1 MKPLT
6 MDEVLAA
13 TRGTMINP
21 RPASSVRGV
30 STDSRTVQPGELF
43 FALIGPNHDGHNFIV
58 EALRRGA
65 VGAVVSRRE
74 SATEEATDAGIIIAV
89 DDTTAALGR
98 LAAYHRRQL
107 AAQIVAVTGSNGK
120 TTTKDMIHAVLS
132 AASKGRCSPR
142 SFNNHV
148 GVPLTLLSAEG
159 SDEYLVVEIG
169 TNAPGEVHAL
179 SQIARPDVAVITG
192 ISPTHLEG
200 LTSIEGVAEEKASLL
215 RSLRRGGLAALNVDH
230 PALVRHLPDNEDH
243 WRQVGFGF
251 AEGADLRATDVRT
264 VTDGISFRVND
275 KFEVRLNMLGR
286 HNAVNALAAVAVGR
300 RFGLE
305 HEQIAQALATV
316 STPSMRLQLERIGPI
331 TVINDAYNANP
342 ESVSSALEVLTELP
356 ATGRKVA
363 VLGDMLELGEQ
374 SRALH
379 VELGRRVGRSG
390 LQLLIAVGEYAEV
403 VSRAAA
409 RDAGDRLEV
418 RRFADVGDAM
428 DRIAGMLAPADLVL
442 VKASRALELERLMEP
457 IRRHFGTA
465 GHEPAAEAATQP

>member
-1 MKPLT
+1 MKALT

-30 STDSRTVQPGELF
+30 STDSRTVQPGQLF
-43 FALIGPNHDGHNFIV
+43 FALIGPHHDGHNFIV

-65 VGAVVSRRE
+65 VGAVVSRRD

-132 AASKGRCSPR
+132 AARKGRCSPR

-169 TNAPGEVHAL
+169 SNAPGEVHAL
-179 SQIARPDVAVITG
+179 SQIAKPDVAVITG
-192 ISPTHLEG
+192 ISPTHLQG
-200 LTSIEGVAEEKASLL
+200 LSSIEGVAEEKASLL
-215 RSLRRGGLAALNVDH
+215 RSLRRGGLAALNIDH
-230 PALVRHLPDNEDH
+230 PALMRHLPDNPDH
-243 WRQVGFGF
+243 WRQVGFGLV
-251 AEGADLRATDVRT
+251 EGADLRATDVQT
-264 VTDGISFRVND
+264 GADGISFRVND
-275 KFEVRLNMLGR
+275 KFEIRLNMLGR

-305 HEQIAQALATV
+305 HEQIAGALATV
-316 STPSMRLQLERIGPI
+316 SPPPMRLQLERIGPI

-342 ESVSSALEVLTELP
+342 ESMGCALEVLMELP
-356 ATGRKVA
+356 ATGRRVA
-363 VLGDMLELGEQ
+363 VLGDMRELGEQ
-374 SRALH
+374 SQALH
-379 VELGRRVGRSG
+379 VELGRRLGRSG
-390 LQLLIAVGEYAEV
+390 VQLLVAVGDYADV
-403 VSRAAA
+403 VSRTAA
-409 RDAGDRLEV
+409 RDVGDRLEV
-418 RRFADVGDAM
+418 RSFADVGDAM
-428 DRIAGMLAPADLVL
+428 DQIAKLLAPADMVL
-442 VKASRALELERLMEP
+442 VKGSRAMQLERLMEP
-457 IRRHFGTA
+457 IRRHFGA
-465 GHEPAAEAATQP
+465 PGREPAAEASTQP